1 MTKSPLPKF
10 FGRHWLSL
18 ATLTALLLSL
28 WYWGLVASDR
38 YVSTAHILIQNT
50 GDAAS
55 TGAGLAAML
64 GGAAAGMPTEQS
76 LLRDYLLSP
85 DLLKKL
91 DAKLDLRGHYSRP
104 EHDLLSRLWD
114 KATTQEQFH
123 YYYLNRVSAEMDNYA
138 GVLVVKAQGYDPAT
152 AHAIAAFLVAEGER
166 FMDALARGLAQSQ
179 VDFLAQE
186 TQKMHAAVIAS
197 RDALLAFQNKHNLVS
212 PKAATEATAATVSR
226 LESQLADLETRRTA
240 LLGYLMPGS
249 AGVAE
254 LNLQIDALGKQIA
267 SEKAKLTS
275 PAGKTLNVTMEAYQ
289 RLEMDAQFA
298 QDTYHA
304 ALSALEKGRIEAART
319 LKKMSVI
326 QQPSLPEYSEEP
338 RRLYNSTVFAALI
351 LIVAGV
357 VHLLAAIIRDHKD

>member
-1 MTKSPLPKF
+1 MAFVSGLMGPYMSPIPINSSM
-10 FGRHWLSL
+10 GMAISL
-18 ATLTALLLSL
+18 A
-28 WYWGLVASDR
+28 VAFIVTPWLAGKLMKSH
-38 YVSTAHILIQNT
+38 A
-50 GDAAS
+50 
-55 TGAGLAAML
+55 GADGHA
-64 GGAAAGMPTEQS
+64 PQPS
-76 LLRDYLLSP
+76 
-85 DLLKKL
+85 KL
-91 DAKLDLRGHYSRP
+91 DAKLDLRSHYSRP

-338 RRLYNSTVFAALI
+338 RRLYNSTVFAALL

-357 VHLLAAIIRDHKD
+357 VHLLAAIIRDHLREKLGINSSDEALAAAWEASHE